1 MSENDFLK
9 QEFEKESAFLDV
21 LSTRNATTRT
31 PLDEVKSLNG
41 TQKVRIGEKKK
52 MKLTLLSQASTNRA

>member
-31 PLDEVKSLNG
+31 PLDEVKSLNR

>member
-41 TQKVRIGEKKK
+41 TQKVKIGEKKK

>member
-9 QEFEKESAFLDV
+9 QEFEKESAFLEV